1 MAKRYCYQFRTAKST
16 KKQCTSKLSSC
27 FSSKNTVHFMV
38 QDSGTWRSGNKKGFD
53 ALERRVPAI
62 KKGLMPWNVAFQYFI
77 YPCPVPTRAFR
88 PRPTT
93 TGTPTDRKHTLIF
106 IVPLPHAN
114 TQG

>member
-38 QDSGTWRSGNKKGFD
+38 QDSGTPHSGDKKGFD

-62 KKGLMPWNVAFQYFI
+62 KKGFDALERRVPAIKSGLMPWNVTFQ
-77 YPCPVPTRAFR
+77 
-88 PRPTT
+88 
-93 TGTPTDRKHTLIF
+93 
-106 IVPLPHAN
+106 
-114 TQG
+114 

>member
-38 QDSGTWRSGNKKGFD
+38 QDSGTWRSGDKMGFDALERGVPAIKMGFD

-62 KKGLMPWNVAFQYFI
+62 KKGLVPWNA
-77 YPCPVPTRAFR
+77 AFR
-88 PRPTT
+88 
-93 TGTPTDRKHTLIF
+93 
-106 IVPLPHAN
+106 
-114 TQG
+114 Q